1 VAAGVACICSWATT
15 SARRPPGPGAYWAGR
30 LVLAGRPG
38 PIRRP
43 GSKYAP
49 SGGDGTLDV
58 RRNWQPPR
66 PDGRRRADHTAIVG
80 CDLVV
85 DGVAVE
91 SPGPAA
97 DLAGLYEQARAQ
109 DGAFVW
115 LGLHEPTEAA
125 LTRVAE
131 VFGLHPL
138 AVEDILHREQRVKIA
153 RYDDVV
159 FIVIR
164 AAQYLEHERFT
175 ATSEIVSTGFV
186 RVLVGPHFVIT
197 VRQGT
202 VMELSSLRAELTAD
216 PEALAGGPWSVVHE
230 ILDRL
235 VDVYVDMAA
244 AIRTDVDL
252 TEAAVFAPRAP
263 VTVEQIYQLKRQ
275 LMKFKAAVLPLHRPL
290 AALVSKEFADL
301 PKEIRRYF
309 SDVAGHHIA
318 AVEQVVALDDVLN
331 ALLQARL
338 TQLTVE
344 QNNDMR
350 KIASWAA
357 IAALVTAI
365 AGIYGMNFAH
375 MPELTWRYG
384 YPSVMLF
391 MLLSSALLYRLFRR
405 AGWL

>member
-1 VAAGVACICSWATT
+1 MTRDV
-15 SARRPPGPGAYWAGR
+15 
-30 LVLAGRPG
+30 
-38 PIRRP
+38 
-43 GSKYAP
+43 
-49 SGGDGTLDV
+49 DV
-58 RRNWQPPR
+58 RRDWQPPGAA
-66 PDGRRRADHTAIVG
+66 GRRRADHTAIVG
-80 CDLVV
+80 CDLFV

-97 DLAGLYEQARAQ
+97 DLALLYSKARERE
-109 DGAFVW
+109 GAFVW
-115 LGLHEPTEAA
+115 LGLHEPTEAS

-138 AVEDILHREQRVKIA
+138 AVEDILHREQRVKIE
-153 RYDDVV
+153 RYEDVLFLV
-159 FIVIR
+159 VR
-164 AAQYLEHERFT
+164 AAQYVDHEMFT

-186 RVLVGPHFVIT
+186 RLFVGPHFVVT

-202 VMELSSLRAELTAD
+202 VMELGSLRADLISD
-216 PEALAGGPWSVVHE
+216 PAMLAQGPWSVVHA

-235 VDVYVDMAA
+235 VDSYVEIVGAMQ
-244 AIRTDVDL
+244 TDVDL
-252 TEAAVFAPRAP
+252 TEAAVFASGTS

-275 LMKFKAAVLPLHRPL
+275 LIKFKAAVLPLQRPL
-290 AALVSKEFADL
+290 AALTDKQFTDL

-309 SDVAGHHIA
+309 SDVADHHAA
-318 AVEQVVALDDVLN
+318 AVEQVMAFDDVLN

-344 QNNDMR
+344 QNDDLR

-357 IAALVTAI
+357 IAAVLTAI
-365 AGIYGMNFAH
+365 GGIYGMNFAH

-384 YPSVMLF
+384 YPSVMLL
-391 MLLSSALLYRLFRR
+391 MLISAAVLYWLLRR

>member
-1 VAAGVACICSWATT
+1 MRV
-15 SARRPPGPGAYWAGR
+15 
-30 LVLAGRPG
+30 
-38 PIRRP
+38 
-43 GSKYAP
+43 
-49 SGGDGTLDV
+49 LDV
-58 RRNWQPPR
+58 RGDWQPAR
-66 PDGRRRADHTAIVG
+66 PAGRGRADHTAIVG
-80 CDLVV
+80 CDLFV

-97 DLAGLYEQARAQ
+97 DLAQLYEKARNE

-125 LTRVAE
+125 LSRVAE

-138 AVEDILHREQRVKIA
+138 ALEDVLHREQRVKLE
-153 RYDDVV
+153 RYEDVV
-159 FIVIR
+159 FLVVR
-164 AAQYLEHERFT
+164 AARYVEHERVT

-186 RVLVGPHFVIT
+186 RLFVGPHFVIT

-202 VMELSSLRAELTAD
+202 VMELSSLRADLSSHPAT
-216 PEALAGGPWSVVHE
+216 LAQGPWSVVHA

-235 VDVYVDMAA
+235 VDAYVDIATA
-244 AIRTDVDL
+244 VQTDVDQ
-252 TEAAVFAPRAP
+252 TEAAVFASGTP
-263 VTVEQIYQLKRQ
+263 VTIEQIYQLKRQ
-275 LMKFKAAVLPLHRPL
+275 LMKFRGAVLPLQRPL
-290 AALVSKEFADL
+290 AALGGKQFADL

-309 SDVAGHHIA
+309 GDVADHHNA
-318 AVEQVVALDDVLN
+318 AVEQVLAFDDVLN

-338 TQLTVE
+338 AQLTVD

-357 IAALVTAI
+357 IAALPTAV
-365 AGIYGMNFAH
+365 AGIYGMNFSH

-384 YPSVMLF
+384 YPTIV
-391 MLLSSALLYRLFRR
+391 LLLLVSATVLYRVLRR

>member
-1 VAAGVACICSWATT
+1 
-15 SARRPPGPGAYWAGR
+15 
-30 LVLAGRPG
+30 LN
-38 PIRRP
+38 
-43 GSKYAP
+43 
-49 SGGDGTLDV
+49 V
-58 RRNWQPPR
+58 RRDWQPPR
-66 PDGRRRADHTAIVG
+66 PDGGRRADHTAIVG
-80 CDLVV
+80 CDLIV

-97 DLAGLYEQARAQ
+97 DLAGLHQRARERE
-109 DGAFVW
+109 GAFVW
-115 LGLHEPTEAA
+115 LALHEPTEAA
-125 LTRVAE
+125 LSRVAE

-138 AVEDILHREQRVKIA
+138 AVEDILHREQRVKIE

-159 FIVIR
+159 FVVIR
-164 AAQYLEHERFT
+164 AAEYLEHERLT

-202 VMELSSLRAELTAD
+202 VMQLSSLRAELGSG
-216 PEALAGGPWSVVHE
+216 PEARLPGGDAPLANGPWAVVHA

-235 VDVYVDMAA
+235 VDAYVDIAA

-252 TEAAVFAPRAP
+252 TEAAVFAPGAP

-290 AALVSKEFADL
+290 TALAGKQFADL

-309 SDVAGHHIA
+309 GDVADHHIA

-357 IAALVTAI
+357 IAALVTAV
-365 AGIYGMNFAH
+365 AGIYGMNFPN
-375 MPELTWRYG
+375 MPELSWPYG

-391 MLLSSALLYRLFRR
+391 MLLSAAVLYRLFRR

>member
-1 VAAGVACICSWATT
+1 VD
-15 SARRPPGPGAYWAGR
+15 ARRTWE
-30 LVLAGRPG
+30 
-38 PIRRP
+38 
-43 GSKYAP
+43 
-49 SGGDGTLDV
+49 
-58 RRNWQPPR
+58 PPR
-66 PDGRRRADHTAIVG
+66 PAGWRRADHTAIVG
-80 CDLVV
+80 CDLFV
-85 DGVAVE
+85 DGLAVE
-91 SPGPAA
+91 SPGSAA
-97 DLAGLYEQARAQ
+97 DLARLHEAARTQ

-125 LTRVAE
+125 LSRVAE

-138 AVEDILHREQRVKIA
+138 TVEDVLHREQRVKLE

-159 FIVIR
+159 FLVVR
-164 AAQYLEHERFT
+164 SAEYVDHEQIT

-186 RVLVGPHFVIT
+186 RVFVGPHFVIT

-202 VMELSSLRAELTAD
+202 VLDHSTLRTDLGAD
-216 PEALAGGPWSVVHE
+216 PAMLAQGPWSVVHA

-235 VDVYVDMAA
+235 VDVYVDIAA
-244 AIRTDVDL
+244 AIQTDLDL
-252 TEAAVFAPRAP
+252 TEAAVFASGTP

-275 LMKFKAAVLPLHRPL
+275 LMKFRAAVFPLQKPL
-290 AALVSKEFADL
+290 AALSGKEFGDL

-309 SDVAGHHIA
+309 GDVADHHAA
-318 AVEQVVALDDVLN
+318 AVEQVAAFDDVVN

-344 QNNDMR
+344 QNDDLR

-357 IAALVTAI
+357 IAALTTAI
-365 AGIYGMNFAH
+365 AGVYGMNFPN

-384 YPSVMLF
+384 YPGVMSF
-391 MLLSSALLYRLFRR
+391 ILLSDAALYWVLRR